1 MPDSQPP
8 SNHSVSPA
16 PNVDLAWVWREVRKR
31 AFIKMPFSLPVADAM
46 EAVIPIVLDGDHF
59 VVGLSTRDFPMSGS
73 INQGP
78 AHNTIETIL
87 QQAAGKSIRF
97 EVIEGTTLADWEAVV
112 ARRGRAQDA
121 VIAMASKKAE
131 DHHFDDILNQI
142 VGEIRHRASALPDR
156 MLPQVRAGLILDIAP
171 SLSDAADMLFT
182 DPDSREAKRAM
193 ARVIERISGFLE
205 IPPMTLSLEIE
216 RYYRSQRAA
225 KKAAPLIGP
234 DMLPHNAEL
243 PTLIPADPL
252 LPTVTQPPAA
262 SALGRPHQV
271 PTTQMAFTPGTESEP
286 DPHLLP
292 TAAQPV
298 TSATAPPAHGSN
310 AQV

>member
-1 MPDSQPP
+1 MPESPP
-8 SNHSVSPA
+8 SAPTVSPA
-16 PNVDLAWVWREVRKR
+16 PNVDLGWVWREVRKR
-31 AFIKMPFSLPVADAM
+31 VFIKMSFSLPVADAM

-59 VVGLSTRDFPMSGS
+59 VVGLSTRDFPMSGA

-78 AHNTIETIL
+78 VHNTIENIL
-87 QQAAGKSIRF
+87 RQAAGKTIRF
-97 EVIEGTTLADWEAVV
+97 EVIEGTTLADWEAVI
-112 ARRGRAQDA
+112 ARRGRAQEA

-193 ARVIERISGFLE
+193 ARVLERICGFLE
-205 IPPMTLSLEIE
+205 IPPMTLALEIE
-216 RYYRSQRAA
+216 RYRRTQRVA
-225 KKAAPLIGP
+225 KKPDPLIP
-234 DMLPHNAEL
+234 ADTIPQNAQL
-243 PTLIPADPL
+243 PTLIPVDPM
-252 LPTVTQPPAA
+252 LPSVAQPAA
-262 SALGRPHQV
+262 PAQAKRQEV
-271 PTTQMAFTPGTESEP
+271 PITQMAFSTASESEP

-292 TAAQPV
+292 TAV
-298 TSATAPPAHGSN
+298 PPAH
-310 AQV
+310 APDA

>member
-1 MPDSQPP
+1 MPESPP
-8 SNHSVSPA
+8 SSAPSASSVS
-16 PNVDLAWVWREVRKR
+16 NVDLGWVWREVRKR
-31 AFIKMPFSLPVADAM
+31 VFIKMSFSLPVADAM

-59 VVGLSTRDFPMSGS
+59 VVGLSTRDFPMSGA

-78 AHNTIETIL
+78 VHNTIENIL
-87 QQAAGKSIRF
+87 RQAAGKDIKF

-121 VIAMASKKAE
+121 VIAMATKKAE

-171 SLSDAADMLFT
+171 SLADAADMLFT

-193 ARVIERISGFLE
+193 ARVLERICGFLE
-205 IPPMTLSLEIE
+205 IPPMTLALEIE
-216 RYYRSQRAA
+216 RYRRSQRTQ
-225 KKAAPLIGP
+225 KKPDSLIPP
-234 DMLPHNAEL
+234 DALPHDAHL

-252 LPTVTQPPAA
+252 LPSVAQPAA
-262 SALGRPHQV
+262 PAKPKSAEV
-271 PTTQMAFTPGTESEP
+271 PITQMAFSTSAEP

-292 TAAQPV
+292 TAV
-298 TSATAPPAHGSN
+298 PPAH
-310 AQV
+310 APDA